1 MAALRWLIPALFVV
15 AGLLFAAY
23 TATGNPRWRR
33 LGLRTLLAALLCAFG
48 FFAVLATIN
57 LTG

>member
-23 TATGNPRWRR
+23 MATGNPRWRR